1 MPSVRV
7 KLVNRNGL
15 HARPASMFVQTANR
29 FAASVSVSCGGQPPV
44 NGKSMMSMMM
54 LAAEHGTELE
64 IVADGPDSEA
74 QLQALRLLVEGGFGE
89 E

>member
-15 HARPASMFVQTANR
+15 HARPASMFVQIANR
-29 FAASVSVSCGGQPPV
+29 FVATVEVRSGGQSSV

-54 LAAEHGTELE
+54 LAAENGSELE
-64 IVADGPDSEA
+64 ITAEGPDAEQ
-74 QLQALRLLVEGGFGE
+74 QLAALRELVENGFGE